1 MCESSLYHTTHPIL
15 GIICII
21 GNPQWSFLCIYLL
34 HHNFMSSNNFS
45 ITVMAGLVKSCL
57 GSRLEFFAHWDYQN
71 CAQECYL
78 LKTSYKLKSNYFLS
92 QNIFFIYS
100 STLAGRSSFVF
111 FLSSFELSLEWL
123 CRALRG
129 GDGTG
134 ELPDVVDVGVPPVS
148 LLLLLSVV
156 AEDGRPTYKIRQIS
170 TICF

>member
-1 MCESSLYHTTHPIL
+1 
-15 GIICII
+15 
-21 GNPQWSFLCIYLL
+21 
-34 HHNFMSSNNFS
+34 
-45 ITVMAGLVKSCL
+45 MAGLVESSL
-57 GSRLEFFAHWDYQN
+57 GSGLDFFAHQDYQKR
-71 CAQECYL
+71 AQECYL
-78 LKTSYKLKSNYFLS
+78 LKTSRQLKSNYFLS
-92 QNIFFIYS
+92 QNIFFIYG

-129 GDGTG
+129 GDGAG

-170 TICF
+170 T